1 MMRSCKARLGRH
13 GPWRGQRS
21 PEAPP
26 AQTAVSNWKPWS
38 PTAARMGHPQTSP
51 VSLAHGGQVS
61 ATRRDQALVSG
72 RQGGRGRGS
81 PHHLEARADGGE
93 TDPLKSRTSLQ
104 VQPDQQRGT
113 RARRTRDCT
122 RGEAGRPAA
131 APRTALLFSA
141 VLGKGPH
148 CPTCGVSVPRPGT
161 DPRPAAAPAPAPRR
175 GATREG
181 PLACFSSLHNVC
193 HLTVLFYFFLNV

>member
-26 AQTAVSNWKPWS
+26 ARTAVSNWKPWS

-72 RQGGRGRGS
+72 RQRGRGRGS
-81 PHHLEARADGGE
+81 PHHLEARAHGGE
-93 TDPLKSRTSLQ
+93 TDPLKSQTSLQ

-122 RGEAGRPAA
+122 RGEAGRPAT

-175 GATREG
+175 GVTREG
-181 PLACFSSLHNVC
+181 PLACFSSLHVC
-193 HLTVLFYFFLNV
+193 HLQFCFTFF